1 MVEIL
6 AVEARLGFFQEHNK
20 SFVGLGRQV
29 GCSEPAAE
37 DRSMAVVQVVEG
49 GYSVSALVDTMMVGV
64 LIAEDIPTC

>member
-37 DRSMAVVQVVEG
+37 DRSTVVVRVVEG
-49 GYSVSALVDTMMVGV
+49 EYSVPALVDTMMVGV